1 MILALDYG
9 DKKIG
14 TAISDPLNIIAK
26 PLDIIINNGWK
37 NVSKEIIILVKNYN
51 VSKVVVGLPITL
63 KNQVSKQTQEVYNFI
78 EYLSPNLPVPII
90 AYDERLTSLV
100 AKQSLIL
107 QGVKTG
113 YNKKEIDKTAAAI
126 FLQNYLDESK

>member
-1 MILALDYG
+1 LDYG

-78 EYLSPNLPVPII
+78 EYLSPNLSVPII
-90 AYDERLTSLV
+90 TYDE
-100 AKQSLIL
+100 
-107 QGVKTG
+107 
-113 YNKKEIDKTAAAI
+113 
-126 FLQNYLDESK
+126 

>member
-1 MILALDYG
+1 MHNKYFIDQEIL
-9 DKKIG
+9 
-14 TAISDPLNIIAK
+14 N
-26 PLDIIINNGWK
+26 
-37 NVSKEIIILVKNYN
+37 ILVKNYN

-78 EYLSPNLPVPII
+78 EYLSPNLSVPII
-90 AYDERLTSLV
+90 TYDERLTSLV